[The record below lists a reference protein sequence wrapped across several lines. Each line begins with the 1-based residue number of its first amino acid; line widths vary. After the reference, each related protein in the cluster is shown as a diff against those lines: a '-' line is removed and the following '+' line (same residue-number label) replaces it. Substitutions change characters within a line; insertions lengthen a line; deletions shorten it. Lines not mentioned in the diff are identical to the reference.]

1 MFIYNTEIMKKSL
14 FLLLA
19 VVTMTGCTQGEI
31 LESRSDETVEIKLKS
46 SALSVEAV
54 TRAPF
59 EGEIGSGNTLT
70 ARILASKT
78 QGNYTTFYA
87 DDAMTFSDNGST
99 ATGFATAKYYPAD
112 NSALY
117 FCGLYPNTGWAVSQ
131 TTTTTFTF
139 DGSKDVMAA
148 AEVNSNKDEAKGGTF
163 KTLAFKH
170 LLTQLVIKVVAENQ
184 AAIDSWGNLTDITLA
199 KAGGTNN
206 PNTKVEVTLATGVA
220 TTGSAFSSPVSDN
233 SFKFWKL
240 GSTPEAAFTG
250 QTVALTTAGE
260 EVAYSMVSPVIA
272 TGSSDY
278 TLLVKTVNSKTE
290 GISVPVHL
298 KKTGGEAYNQD
309 TQGKKFV
316 VTLTFKATEIKA
328 LATVQAW
335 TTDGKGDETIQ

>member
-1 MFIYNTEIMKKSL
+1 MKKSL

-19 VVTMTGCTQGEI
+19 IVAMTGCTQGEI

-70 ARILASKT
+70 ARVLASKT
-78 QGNYTTFYA
+78 QGNYTSSYA
-87 DDAMTFSDNGST
+87 DDAMTFNDNGTT
-99 ATGFATAKYYPAD
+99 AAGFATAKYYPAD
-112 NSALY
+112 NSTVY
-117 FCGLYPNTGWAVSQ
+117 FCGLYPSTGWAGSQ
-131 TTTTTFTF
+131 TTTTSFTF

-148 AEVNSNKDEAKGGTF
+148 AEVSSSKDEAKGSTF

-184 AAIDSWGNLTDITLA
+184 AAIDSWGKLTDITLS
-199 KAGGTNN
+199 KAGGSNN

-220 TTGSAFSSPVSDN
+220 ATGSAFATPVSDN

-240 GSTPEAAFTG
+240 DSPETAFAG
-250 QTVALTTAGE
+250 QSVVLTTSGA
-260 EVAYSMVSPVIA
+260 EVAYSMVSPVAA
-272 TGSSDY
+272 TGSNDY
-278 TLLVKTVNSKTE
+278 TLLVKTVNAKAE

-298 KKTGGEAYNQD
+298 KKTANGEVYNLD

-328 LATVQAW
+328 LATVQEW
-335 TTDGKGDETIQ
+335 TSDGKGDETIQ